1 MEESIKNYKVGKVD
15 SINAN
20 IMTPY
25 ANFVD
30 YKEIKGIHAYLKEL
44 NKK

>member
-30 YKEIKGIHAYLKEL
+30 YKEFTKWIQRVFL
-44 NKK
+44 